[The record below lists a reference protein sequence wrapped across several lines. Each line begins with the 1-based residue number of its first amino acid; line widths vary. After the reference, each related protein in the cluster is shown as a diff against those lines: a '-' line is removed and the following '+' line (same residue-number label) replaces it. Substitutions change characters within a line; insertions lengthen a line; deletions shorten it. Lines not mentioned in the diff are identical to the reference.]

1 MFLVGRATCPPAQI
15 AERHGGAA
23 AALTP
28 APAPVVL
35 QLEAQFY
42 AGPGVARPPCVI
54 FIYISPASTRGR
66 AGPQPA
72 ASGARAAGREVPR
85 PEGPSRAPTLQE
97 QVREALGWEGAAGQG
112 VVVE

>member
-1 MFLVGRATCPPAQI
+1 MCAIRTCPPAQI
-15 AERHGGAA
+15 AERHGGPAA
-23 AALTP
+23 APAP

-42 AGPGVARPPCVI
+42 AGPGVDRPPCVI

-66 AGPQPA
+66 EGPPQPA
-72 ASGARAAGREVPR
+72 ASGARAAGRAVPR

-97 QVREALGWEGAAGQG
+97 QVREALGWEGAAGHG